1 MKALIEFLL
10 SLFVKKKPKKYITPK
25 DSEIDKNLVEARDE
39 SEEEYIPIRY
49 KKDQQR
55 LKDEFDRLGTEN
67 AYLQNIA
74 NELNDYTNK
83 KFKKGIVITM
93 IYRTQAEQD
102 YLYRNSA
109 KYAKKKFKSPH
120 QFWHG
125 LDIRSR
131 TFTKAEIK
139 EIVDW
144 LNKKHNKNQGYYKWT
159 AKCHNVGSGMH
170 FHIQFSR

>member
-1 MKALIEFLL
+1 MKALIELIL
-10 SLFVKKKPKKYITPK
+10 SLFQDKKKPKPIKETVVDK
-25 DSEIDKNLVEARDE
+25 DLVEARDE

-49 KKDQQR
+49 KNDQQR
-55 LKDEFDRLGTEN
+55 LKDEFKQLQLKN
-67 AYLQNIA
+67 AYLHNLA

-102 YLYRNSA
+102 YLYRNSK

-120 QFWHG
+120 QFWQG

-131 TFTKAEIK
+131 TFTPAEIRD
-139 EIVDW
+139 IVAW
-144 LNKKHNKNQGYYKWT
+144 LNRKHNKNQGYYKWT
-159 AKCHNVGSGMH
+159 AKCHNVGSGRH